1 MAVIFDKLAYVRRLE
16 QDGNFNRPQAEA
28 LSEALHDAV
37 RESVATKQDVA
48 EFRAEVSAE
57 MAALR
62 QEIAQQSKDLR
73 QEIAQQSK
81 DLRQEIAQQ
90 SKDLRQEVAQQSK
103 DLRHEITQQGKD
115 LRAHTD
121 LQISQLKIWIM
132 GGLLTSVVA
141 VVGAVIA
148 AFYGLMLPALRARGV
163 VP

>member
-16 QDGNFNRPQAEA
+16 HDGNFNRSQAEA

-48 EFRAEVSAE
+48 EFRAEVATE
-57 MAALR
+57 LAALRQDITQQSKDLR
-62 QEIAQQSKDLR
+62 QEIAQQGKDLR

-90 SKDLRQEVAQQSK
+90 
-103 DLRHEITQQGKD
+103 GKD

-121 LQISQLKIWIM
+121 LQVSQLKNWIM

-141 VVGAVIA
+141 IVGAVIA
-148 AFYGLMLPALRARGV
+148 AFYALLLPGLRAKGV

>member
-1 MAVIFDKLAYVRRLE
+1 MIFDKLAYVRRLE
-16 QDGNFNRPQAEA
+16 QDGNFNRSQAEV

-37 RESVATKQDVA
+37 RESVATKQDLA
-48 EFRAEVSAE
+48 EFRAEASAE

-62 QEIAQQSKDLR
+62 QEIAQQGKDLRQEIAQQGKDLR

-90 SKDLRQEVAQQSK
+90 
-103 DLRHEITQQGKD
+103 GKD

-121 LQISQLKIWIM
+121 LQVSQLKIWIM
-132 GGLLTSVVA
+132 GGLLTSVIA
-141 VVGAVIA
+141 VVGAMIA
-148 AFYGLMLPALRARGV
+148 AFYALLLPALRAKGV

>member
-62 QEIAQQSKDLR
+62 QEIAQQGKDLR
-73 QEIAQQSK
+73 QEIAQQG
-81 DLRQEIAQQ
+81 R
-90 SKDLRQEVAQQSK
+90 

>member
-62 QEIAQQSKDLR
+62 QEIAQQGKDLR
-73 QEIAQQSK
+73 QEIAQV
-81 DLRQEIAQQ
+81 RQEMQ
-90 SKDLRQEVAQQSK
+90 
-103 DLRHEITQQGKD
+103 QQGKD

-121 LQISQLKIWIM
+121 IQIGQLKVWIM

>member
-57 MAALR
+57 MAA
-62 QEIAQQSKDLR
+62 
-73 QEIAQQSK
+73 
-81 DLRQEIAQQ
+81 
-90 SKDLRQEVAQQSK
+90 LRQEVAQQSK